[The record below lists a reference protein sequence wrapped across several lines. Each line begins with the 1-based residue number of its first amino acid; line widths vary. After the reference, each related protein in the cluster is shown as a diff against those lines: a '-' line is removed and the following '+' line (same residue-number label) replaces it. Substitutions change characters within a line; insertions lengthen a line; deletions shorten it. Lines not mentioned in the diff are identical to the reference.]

1 MRRFY
6 GILLI
11 LVGLVFL
18 LVLRERLI
26 QGMSV
31 FVGDVS
37 HLIEASRP
45 EPSQAM
51 IVLSF
56 AIPLAAIGIG
66 ITTLVRDFT
75 AKTP

>member
-18 LVLRERLI
+18 LVLRDQLV

-31 FVGDVS
+31 FSGDVE
-37 HLIEASRP
+37 HLIDASRP
-45 EPSQAM
+45 EPSQPL
-51 IVLSF
+51 IVLSY
-56 AIPLAAIGIG
+56 AIPIAAIVIG
-66 ITTLVRDFT
+66 ITNLVRDIT
-75 AKTP
+75 SKKP